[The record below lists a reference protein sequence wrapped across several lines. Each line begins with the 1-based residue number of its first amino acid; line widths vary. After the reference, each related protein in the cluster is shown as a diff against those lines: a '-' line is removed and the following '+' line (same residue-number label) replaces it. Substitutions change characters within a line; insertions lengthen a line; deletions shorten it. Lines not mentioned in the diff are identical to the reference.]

1 MVFEREA
8 ASPAQ
13 SIDVLIDMAGWR
25 RLVGLRSR
33 AKRPDV
39 GGLIA
44 FNFKSFSRSGRPRPP
59 YKPSKGAI
67 AGAFLSDMFDTAY
80 RDVSD

>member
-13 SIDVLIDMAGWR
+13 TTARIRGMAGWR

-33 AKRPDV
+33 AQRPDV
-39 GGLIA
+39 GGQSVLNFRA
-44 FNFKSFSRSGRPRPP
+44 FARSGEAHAP
-59 YKPSKGAI
+59 YKPSAGAI
-67 AGAFLSDMFDTAY
+67 AGVILSDMFDTGY
-80 RDVSD
+80 RDVFD